1 MNGQNGGGSGDYE
14 VLRIITL
21 VFPCVSY
28 INLPFN
34 SAVAF
39 FCDLAYGSSINGPSY
54 FNVLKMERNRSLFS
68 LESWN
73 ACRANVTEL
82 HFSWHWQV

>member
-1 MNGQNGGGSGDYE
+1 MIAPTSSCREVSVWCVLDPEDLIVNGQNGGGSGDYE

-39 FCDLAYGSSINGPSY
+39 FL
-54 FNVLKMERNRSLFS
+54 
-68 LESWN
+68 
-73 ACRANVTEL
+73 
-82 HFSWHWQV
+82 